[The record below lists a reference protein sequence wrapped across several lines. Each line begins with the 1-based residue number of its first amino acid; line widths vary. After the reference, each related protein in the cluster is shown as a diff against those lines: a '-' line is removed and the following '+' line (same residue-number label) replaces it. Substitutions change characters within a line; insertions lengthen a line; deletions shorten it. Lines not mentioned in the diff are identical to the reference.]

1 MDLTKLFVLVP
12 NTSTSTVDS
21 IKTASASDN
30 KIYFMAKYNQIVAK
44 GVAYGIDPI
53 TAKEIETTITAIG
66 GKVADDGT
74 VTVDFSGT
82 SYASTATTVVD
93 AISKLDAKIK
103 AELDKLAA
111 SKTLDESYELTA
123 RIKYHS
129 AVTDVPAYIALE
141 DEDNNI
147 LGDKI
152 NISDIIGNGI
162 LDHSSYDEG
171 SGILTL
177 YFKTAEAGKFNE
189 VKVDLTELFDISDIS
204 IDSDSANYLKV
215 TITTSYHLISDPTKT
230 ITKEEYDKLSDDEK
244 KLYSVERGFSLGAK
258 TVKVE
263 SASDTLT
270 GLVDA
275 YDVKQYIASQT
286 SDLVVKAEGDDYVT
300 SYVDSEKDN
309 KKVWVS
315 TNVKDIVGNA
325 GTRGT
330 WTVNDD
336 GTASLT
342 GEVNPSIIGTA
353 KSLVDGANAATNV
366 GIYVDAKIA
375 QEAAERAAKIE
386 AAIKGLDN
394 AGATLH
400 TNENK
405 EGDISFNYSETDGI
419 VTISNL
425 SATYSQYT
433 ANTAGAGTI
442 TEGIVTGT
450 VVKNVLADVWET
462 YADSSSEPIYG
473 EDSDGHPTI
482 E

>member
-74 VTVDFSGT
+74 VAVDFSGT

-162 LDHSSYDEG
+162 LDHSSYDEQ

-230 ITKEEYDKLSDDEK
+230 ITKE
-244 KLYSVERGFSLGAK
+244 
-258 TVKVE
+258 
-263 SASDTLT
+263 
-270 GLVDA
+270 
-275 YDVKQYIASQT
+275 
-286 SDLVVKAEGDDYVT
+286 
-300 SYVDSEKDN
+300 
-309 KKVWVS
+309 
-315 TNVKDIVGNA
+315 
-325 GTRGT
+325 
-330 WTVNDD
+330 
-336 GTASLT
+336 
-342 GEVNPSIIGTA
+342 
-353 KSLVDGANAATNV
+353 
-366 GIYVDAKIA
+366 
-375 QEAAERAAKIE
+375 
-386 AAIKGLDN
+386 
-394 AGATLH
+394 
-400 TNENK
+400 
-405 EGDISFNYSETDGI
+405 
-419 VTISNL
+419 
-425 SATYSQYT
+425 
-433 ANTAGAGTI
+433 
-442 TEGIVTGT
+442 
-450 VVKNVLADVWET
+450 
-462 YADSSSEPIYG
+462 
-473 EDSDGHPTI
+473 
-482 E
+482 